1 MNRQLTCSRYQRA
14 FVDFFEDQL
23 VQYSYDWKKMLDDY
37 LFSGDQPL
45 FNNFIAGRK
54 YAQSLVGRDEF

>member
-1 MNRQLTCSRYQRA
+1 M
-14 FVDFFEDQL
+14 
-23 VQYSYDWKKMLDDY
+23 QYSYDWKKMLDDY

-54 YAQSLVGRDEF
+54 SNRMPDVGHMDSNSS